1 MEQQQMTDKNPL
13 GYAPIGRLMLQFSI
27 PSIITQV
34 VSSLY
39 NVVDQIFIGQG
50 VGYLGNAATN
60 VIFPFAILAMAVSF
74 MLGDGGAAFMN
85 LNLGQGNKF
94 EASKSVGNV
103 VAASLVSGVA
113 LTAVCL
119 VFLEPLCRLL
129 GATDDSIS
137 YALDYGSII
146 AIGFVFTNFANSVS
160 ALIRADGSP
169 RYSMAVMIS
178 GAITN
183 TILDPLFIF
192 GFGWGVKGA
201 AWATIIGQVVSAV
214 LCVSYF
220 ARFKHIDFKLSRLK
234 IELKTIGRIC
244 ALGIS
249 SFITLAVVCLVVS
262 LVNNT
267 LVFRGSQSI
276 YGADIPLA
284 AFGITMKINQII
296 MSVCIGIAA
305 GCAPIISFNYGA
317 RQTERVRKTV
327 MRCIVAAVA
336 IMAFATVWYEFF
348 PQYIARIFGS
358 ESELY
363 ERFSVRTFRIYL
375 CFSVLNG
382 FQVCS
387 GLFFQAIGK
396 PLQSLVIS
404 LSRQLLFFVPLM
416 LLMSFF
422 MGIDGILWAGPA
434 GDGLAFLLALPLVLV
449 QFGKFKNGEII
460 HVKS

>member
-1 MEQQQMTDKNPL
+1 MNVTANTDKNPL

-27 PSIITQV
+27 PCIITQV

-60 VIFPFAILAMAVSF
+60 VIFPFTVLAMAISF
-74 MLGDGGAAFMN
+74 MLGDGGGAFMN
-85 LNLGQGNKF
+85 LNLGQDKKA
-94 EASKSVGNV
+94 EASKSAGNV
-103 VAASLVSGVA
+103 AIASLVSGLA

-178 GAITN
+178 GAVTN

-201 AWATIIGQVVSAV
+201 AWATIIGQIVSAV

-220 ARFKHIDFKLSRLK
+220 ARFKHIDFKFSSLK

-244 ALGIS
+244 TLGIS

-267 LVFRGSQSI
+267 LVLHGSQSV

-284 AFGITMKINQII
+284 AFGITMKVNHII

-317 RQTERVRKTV
+317 RQIERVRKTV
-327 MRCIVAAVA
+327 IRCMAAAVT

-348 PQYIARIFGS
+348 PQYIVRIFGS

-363 ERFSVRTFRIYL
+363 ERFSMRTFRIYL

-396 PLQSLVIS
+396 PLKSLVIS
-404 LSRQLLFFVPLM
+404 ISRQLLFFIPGM
-416 LLMSFF
+416 LLMSSF
-422 MGIDGILWAGPA
+422 MGLDGILWAGPA
-434 GDGLAFLLALPLVLV
+434 GSILAFLLALPLVLV
-449 QFGKFKNGEII
+449 QFGKFKKMEAVIF
-460 HVKS
+460 